1 MYQHKLIRV
10 CICRDIV
17 CVIVF
22 DLKVIDGYGVSSSF
36 IRSALKASNYYWAV
50 WACTPAFSQEFA
62 QQCFEVHK
70 QHNHS
75 CKHMNRQWL
84 NRLRNMQ
91 CWLTEKVK
99 NIAEFQM
106 FRTSYMHTVLLTHFL
121 RVCIWRQHLLRGMQ
135 GNPKHFHASQGNNY
149 RQNLRFRRKS
159 HHPGA
164 AFLIICQKAPVT
176 LPRDRNCR

>member
-1 MYQHKLIRV
+1 MSSQIVPNEFIAINLQLCKDGTPIRSAYSGQHLWHWNVHTPFSLVHRITLRTAPAMPQHKLIRV

-99 NIAEFQM
+99 NIAEFQKIG
-106 FRTSYMHTVLLTHFL
+106 RASCRE
-121 RVCIWRQHLLRGMQ
+121 RV
-135 GNPKHFHASQGNNY
+135 
-149 RQNLRFRRKS
+149 
-159 HHPGA
+159 
-164 AFLIICQKAPVT
+164 
-176 LPRDRNCR
+176 